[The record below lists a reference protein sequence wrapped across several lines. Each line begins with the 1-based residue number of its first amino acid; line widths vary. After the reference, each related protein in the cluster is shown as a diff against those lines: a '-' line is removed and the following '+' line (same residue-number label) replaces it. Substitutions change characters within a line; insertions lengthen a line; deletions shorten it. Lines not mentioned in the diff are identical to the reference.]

1 MARSGHP
8 STIRRL
14 LESGVVRTPLL
25 LFALAL
31 AVRAVLVALFPDAA
45 YPDSYYYVDVARSI
59 AAGNGLNVDFIW
71 IFAEVGNKLPNPAV
85 LPIPSNAHWLPLA
98 SFLQAPFISIL
109 GPTAVAS
116 ALPGVLIGSLAAP
129 LTWLIARDAGARPIV
144 GAAAGVLSAIPG
156 AATVF
161 MAQPENFAILHPL
174 VAATLWLTARGL
186 KGDGRSFAIAGL
198 LAGLATLARND
209 GILLAAAIGLVWLA
223 DRLRAIRAHRGRRAW
238 AHVDDREPI
247 SLLAGVAAAV
257 LFLAVM
263 VPWWARQE
271 LVFGSISPT
280 SSSGA
285 ALWIRTISEWN
296 SITADP
302 SPAHFFAQGW
312 GPILASRLQGFVDAL
327 GSFAVMIASIVLLP
341 FLVIGALARRSSRD
355 FGPWFVYTFVAFA
368 GATILYPLHVP
379 GGAFIH
385 TAIGLAP
392 HAAILSIEGV
402 LIFVAWIAGRRRRWE
417 EGAAGSFFVWGIVA
431 LVIATAVVFTPS
443 VYRAWDASRQPRI
456 ALNAELDRL
465 GVLRTD
471 RLLSIDAA
479 GMKYWTGRGGVVT
492 PDDPIDVIE
501 SVARAYE
508 TRWLVLERNDA
519 ARALA
524 PVLAGKRP
532 DWIGSPAFTVPAAD
546 GGLPTLALYPL
557 CLGSNTAA
565 CQ

>member
-1 MARSGHP
+1 M
-8 STIRRL
+8 
-14 LESGVVRTPLL
+14 
-25 LFALAL
+25 
-31 AVRAVLVALFPDAA
+31 
-45 YPDSYYYVDVARSI
+45 
-59 AAGNGLNVDFIW
+59 
-71 IFAEVGNKLPNPAV
+71 
-85 LPIPSNAHWLPLA
+85 
-98 SFLQAPFISIL
+98 
-109 GPTAVAS
+109 
-116 ALPGVLIGSLAAP
+116 
-129 LTWLIARDAGARPIV
+129 
-144 GAAAGVLSAIPG
+144 
-156 AATVF
+156 
-161 MAQPENFAILHPL
+161 
-174 VAATLWLTARGL
+174 
-186 KGDGRSFAIAGL
+186 
-198 LAGLATLARND
+198 
-209 GILLAAAIGLVWLA
+209 
-223 DRLRAIRAHRGRRAW
+223 
-238 AHVDDREPI
+238 
-247 SLLAGVAAAV
+247 
-257 LFLAVM
+257 
-263 VPWWARQE
+263 
-271 LVFGSISPT
+271 
-280 SSSGA
+280 
-285 ALWIRTISEWN
+285 
-296 SITADP
+296 
-302 SPAHFFAQGW
+302 
-312 GPILASRLQGFVDAL
+312 ASRLQGFVDAL
-327 GSFAVMIASIVLLP
+327 GNFAVMIASIVLLP